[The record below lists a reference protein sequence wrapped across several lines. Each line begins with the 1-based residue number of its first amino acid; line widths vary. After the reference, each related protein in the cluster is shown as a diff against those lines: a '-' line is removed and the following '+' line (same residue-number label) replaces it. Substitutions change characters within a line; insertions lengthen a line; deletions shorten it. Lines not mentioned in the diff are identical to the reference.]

1 METLREYHGRT
12 LHAVQC
18 RAVTEDFFAES
29 IKRHYESPGVPEVYA
44 AKTGMLAAERFLL
57 ESLGGE
63 LRQAVLL
70 DIGVGP
76 GRTVPFL
83 RPACRR
89 YVGIDYSLNML
100 RTGRA
105 RFPGTPLALS
115 DARTACFAGGSFDAV
130 FFCNAIDDVG
140 HEDRLRILAEAYR
153 LLRSPGVFVF
163 SAHNLDAEL
172 PSPWAPPRLSGS
184 LGERVATLRRY
195 GTGIA
200 NHLRSRRHQ
209 RRSNG
214 HSVRSDAY
222 FEFGLLTYYV
232 SREEQERQLA
242 EIGFARVD
250 AVSAAGR
257 PLAPGERCRDAW
269 IWFVARK
276 A

>member
-1 METLREYHGRT
+1 METLKEYHDQT
-12 LHAVQC
+12 LHAVQSA
-18 RAVTEDFFAES
+18 RVAQDFFAES
-29 IKRHYESPGVPEVYA
+29 IKRYYESPGVPEVYA
-44 AKTGMLAAERFLL
+44 AKTGLLAAERFLL
-57 ESLGGE
+57 ETLGAE
-63 LRQAVLL
+63 LRNAVLL

-105 RFPGTPLALS
+105 RFPGTPLVLS
-115 DARTACFAGGSFDAV
+115 DARTACFADGSFDAV

-140 HEDRLRILAEAYR
+140 HEDRLRILAEAHR
-153 LLRSPGVFVF
+153 LLRTSGVFVF

-172 PSPWAPPRLSGS
+172 PSPWALPRLAGS
-184 LGERVATLRRY
+184 LGERLAALRQY
-195 GTGIA
+195 GKGIT

-209 RRSNG
+209 CRSNG

-222 FEFGLLTYYV
+222 FEYGLLTYYV

-257 PLAPGERCRDAW
+257 TLAPGERCRDNW

>member
-18 RAVTEDFFAES
+18 RAVDQDFFAES
-29 IKRHYESPGVPEVYA
+29 IKRYYESPGVPEVYA
-44 AKTGMLAAERFLL
+44 AKTGLLAAERFLL
-57 ESLGGE
+57 ESLGAE

-115 DARTACFAGGSFDAV
+115 DARTACFADGSFDAV

-153 LLRSPGVFVF
+153 LLRAPGVFVF
-163 SAHNLDAEL
+163 STHNLDAEL
-172 PSPWAPPRLSGS
+172 RSPWAPPRLAGS
-184 LGERVATLRRY
+184 LGERMAALGRY
-195 GTGIA
+195 GRGIA

-209 RRSNG
+209 LRGDG
-214 HSVRSDAY
+214 HSVRSDAH
-222 FEFGLLTYYV
+222 FEFGLLTYYI

-242 EIGFARVD
+242 RVGFARVA
-250 AVSAAGR
+250 AVSGAGR
-257 PLAPGERCRDAW
+257 PLAPGEPCRDDW